1 MRPHGCSNPSSI
13 TARFLQDAQT
23 TMTRME
29 PSTTTTPLPCGIATI
44 APRPLAE
51 SVDELLDGARRLGEH
66 RPEDFRSGALFERVE
81 IDGERLI
88 VKYVHPENDFTMR
101 VSGDIGCRPRRIWAS
116 GLMDAAPDV
125 IDHATIGAAPWG
137 RNGWGVALLMRD
149 VSAQLVPVGDDPL
162 PEEHHLRFLDH
173 CVAMSARLWEW
184 HDDLDL
190 LPHRFRWQWF
200 GPDQLDGER
209 ALGFPEPVP
218 RIATDGW
225 QIFAS
230 RAPAALWSV
239 VDQLRRDASPL
250 SQALRTTPQT
260 FLHGDWKLGN
270 LGVGDDG
277 RTILLDWAY
286 PGEGPVCHELTWY
299 LALNRARIPVGHS
312 KESTIADFEAALRRR
327 GIATGGW
334 FERQLGLCLL
344 GAVVQF
350 GWEKAYGDD
359 DEFGWWCS
367 AATAGIDL
375 L

>member
-1 MRPHGCSNPSSI
+1 
-13 TARFLQDAQT
+13 
-23 TMTRME
+23 MTLA
-29 PSTTTTPLPCGIATI
+29 PAPT
-44 APRPLAE
+44 PRPLAAT
-51 SVDELLDGARRLGEH
+51 VDELLDGARRLGEH
-66 RPEDFRSGALFERVE
+66 RPEDSRSGALFERVE
-81 IDGERLI
+81 VDGEPCV
-88 VKYVHPENDFTMR
+88 VKYVHPEYDFTMR

-116 GLMDAAPDV
+116 GLMDMAPEV

-162 PEEHHLRFLDH
+162 PEEDHLRFLDH
-173 CVAMSARLWEW
+173 CAAMSARLWEW

-190 LPHRFRWQWF
+190 LPHRLRWEWF

-209 ALGFPEPVP
+209 DLGFPEPVP

-225 QIFAS
+225 QRFAR
-230 RAPAALWSV
+230 RAPATLLPV
-239 VDQLRRDASPL
+239 VEQLRRDAGPL
-250 SQALRTTPQT
+250 SQALLTTPQT
-260 FLHGDWKLGN
+260 FLHGDWKFGN
-270 LGVGDDG
+270 LGVGEDG

-299 LALNRARIPVGHS
+299 LALNRSRLPIGHS
-312 KESTIADFEAALRRR
+312 KESTIADFEASLNRR
-327 GIATGGW
+327 GIATAGW

-350 GWEKAYGDD
+350 GWEKAFGDD

-367 AATAGIDL
+367 AALDGMDL